1 MAGMMAYC
9 LRSLKGSSDGL
20 TVSLLTSMYTR
31 REKFILK
38 PLYSVLFASVAT
50 LSLIGCSS
58 SDDDDTMAQELVSNT
73 EKAIAV
79 LGSLASGDSTVFADN
94 VSADAYTQ
102 HNLSFPDGRDAVIDA
117 MDAGALDG
125 TTVELVRSFEDD
137 DIVFTHAI
145 YGGTW
150 NGGTPQVAFDVFRF
164 EDGLIVE
171 HWDNLDAVQE
181 DNDGT
186 TQTDGTLTAIGTDAE
201 TSEATR
207 ALVATLSEALFLQGQ
222 WSSFGDYFDLDNY
235 VQHSVG
241 AGADSAGIVGI
252 ISSLPEGTPFY
263 SSVEYIHA
271 QGDFALMMSEGF
283 PDAETGL
290 ADAYFDLFRVADGK
304 VIEHWDVI
312 QTIPAQS
319 EWANTNGKW

>member
-1 MAGMMAYC
+1 M
-9 LRSLKGSSDGL
+9 
-20 TVSLLTSMYTR
+20 
-31 REKFILK
+31 K
-38 PLYSVLFASVAT
+38 PLYPVLFASVAA

-58 SDDDDTMAQELVSNT
+58 SDDDDMNEALPSNT
-73 EKAIAV
+73 EKAVAV
-79 LGSLASGDSTVFADN
+79 LGSFASGDSAVFAEY

-102 HNLSFPDGRDAVIDA
+102 HNLSFPDGRAVVIEA
-117 MDAGALDG
+117 LDAGALDG
-125 TTVELVRSFEDD
+125 TTVEIFRSFEDD
-137 DIVFTHAI
+137 DVVFTHAI

-164 EDGLIVE
+164 EDGFIVE

-186 TQTDGTLTAIGTDAE
+186 TQTDGTLTAISDDME
-201 TSEATR
+201 TTEATR
-207 ALVATLSEALFLQGQ
+207 AVVSAMSEDLFLQGQ

-252 ISSLPEGTPFY
+252 ISTLPEGTPFY
-263 SSVEYIHA
+263 SSVEFIHA

-283 PDAETGL
+283 PDADTGL
-290 ADAYFDLFRVADGK
+290 ADAYYDLFRVADGK

-312 QTIPAQS
+312 QSIPAES
-319 EWANTNGKW
+319 DRANTNGKW

>member
-1 MAGMMAYC
+1 M
-9 LRSLKGSSDGL
+9 
-20 TVSLLTSMYTR
+20 
-31 REKFILK
+31 K
-38 PLYSVLFASVAT
+38 PLYPVLFASVAA

-58 SDDDDTMAQELVSNT
+58 SDDDDMSDDLPSNT
-73 EKAIAV
+73 EKAVAV
-79 LGSLASGDSTVFADN
+79 LGSLASGDSAVFAEY

-102 HNLSFPDGRDAVIDA
+102 HNLSFPDGRAAVIEA

-125 TTVELVRSFEDD
+125 TTVELFRSFEDD

-186 TQTDGTLTAIGTDAE
+186 TQTDGTLTAISDDME
-201 TSEATR
+201 TTEATR
-207 ALVATLSEALFLQGQ
+207 AVVSAMSEDLFLQGQ

-252 ISSLPEGTPFY
+252 ISTLPEGTPFY
-263 SSVEYIHA
+263 STVEFIHA

-283 PDAETGL
+283 PDADTGL
-290 ADAYFDLFRVADGK
+290 ADAYYDLFRVADGK

-312 QTIPAQS
+312 QSIPAES
-319 EWANTNGKW
+319 DWANTNGKW

>member
-1 MAGMMAYC
+1 M
-9 LRSLKGSSDGL
+9 
-20 TVSLLTSMYTR
+20 
-31 REKFILK
+31 K
-38 PLYSVLFASVAT
+38 PLYPVLFASVAA
-50 LSLIGCSS
+50 LSLMGCSS
-58 SDDDDTMAQELVSNT
+58 SDDDDMNEDLPSNT
-73 EKAIAV
+73 EKAVAV
-79 LGSLASGDSTVFADN
+79 LDSFASGDSAVFAVY

-102 HNLSFPDGRDAVIDA
+102 HNLSFPDGRAAVIEA
-117 MDAGALDG
+117 LDAGALDG
-125 TTVELVRSFEDD
+125 TTVELIRSFEDD
-137 DIVFTHAI
+137 DVVFTHAI

-186 TQTDGTLTAIGTDAE
+186 TQTDGTLTAIGDDME
-201 TSEATR
+201 TTEATR
-207 ALVATLSEALFLQGQ
+207 AVVSAMSEDLFLQGQ

-252 ISSLPEGTPFY
+252 ISTLPEGTPFY
-263 SSVEYIHA
+263 SSVEFIHA

-283 PDAETGL
+283 PDADTGL
-290 ADAYFDLFRVADGK
+290 ADAYYDLFRVADGK

-312 QTIPAQS
+312 QTIPAES
-319 EWANTNGKW
+319 DWANTNGKW